1 MNIESFRVC
10 CLAQPLATEDM
21 PFDDTVV
28 TFRLKGKIFGC
39 LMLDKPDLVVL
50 KCEPERAEELRMR
63 FPAIEGAYHWNK
75 RYWNQIRL
83 DGSVSDRLMEE
94 LVRHAWEQVNLKLPK
109 IHRVVS
115 LEQTSESPTP
125 RHCPEVVE

>member
-10 CLAQPLATEDM
+10 CLSQPLATEDM

-28 TFRLKGKIFGC
+28 TFRLKGRIFGC

-63 FPAIEGAYHWNK
+63 FPAIEGAFHWNK
-75 RYWNQIRL
+75 KYWNQIRL
-83 DGSVSDRLMEE
+83 DGSVPDSLMEE
-94 LVRHAWEQVNLKLPK
+94 LVRHAWEQVNRKLPK

-115 LEQTSESPTP
+115 P
-125 RHCPEVVE
+125 